1 MASQLA
7 SGDLVS
13 DRYASALYDLAAEKK
28 LVDAVLGDLTSLKN
42 ILNDN
47 KELSLVIKSPLI
59 TSNDKLNIFQK
70 LLKKINANQLTNTF
84 IKVIEKNKRFS
95 NLASIITQF
104 ININSQKRG
113 DVLADVTSADEL
125 TDDQK
130 NKITNQ
136 LKSILGDKLSL
147 SFDVDNSIMGGL
159 IVKVGSKMI
168 DTSLANKINKLKI
181 AMKGA

>member
-7 SGDLVS
+7 SGDLIS

-28 LVDAVLGDLTSLKN
+28 VVDPVLNDLLNLKK

-47 KELSLVIKSPLI
+47 KELNLVIRSPLI
-59 TSNDKLNIFQK
+59 SSPDKLNIFNSLLQK
-70 LLKKINANQLTNTF
+70 IKANELTTTF
-84 IKVIEKNKRFS
+84 LKVIEKNKRFS

-104 ININSQKRG
+104 MNINSQKRG
-113 DVLADVTSADEL
+113 DVLADITSADEL
-125 TDDQK
+125 NDDQK
-130 NKITNQ
+130 NNITNQ

-147 SFDVDNSIMGGL
+147 SFDVDKNIMGGL

>member
-13 DRYASALYDLAAEKK
+13 DRYAAALYDLAAEKK
-28 LVDAVLGDLTSLKN
+28 LVDDVLGDLSNLKN
-42 ILNDN
+42 ILKDN
-47 KELSLVIKSPLI
+47 KELSLVVKSPLI
-59 TSNDKLNIFQK
+59 TSIDKLNIFES
-70 LLKKINANQLTNTF
+70 LLKKINANELTSTF
-84 IKVIEKNKRFS
+84 IKVIEQNKRFS

-125 TDDQK
+125 NDDQK
-130 NKITNQ
+130 NNITNQ

-147 SFDVDNSIMGGL
+147 SFDVDKSIMGGL

>member
-7 SGDLVS
+7 SGDLIS

-28 LVDAVLGDLTSLKN
+28 VVDPVLNDLSNLKK

-47 KELSLVIKSPLI
+47 KELNLVIRSPLI
-59 TSNDKLNIFQK
+59 SSPDKLNIFNSLLQK
-70 LLKKINANQLTNTF
+70 IKANELTTTF
-84 IKVIEKNKRFS
+84 LKVIEKNKRFS
-95 NLASIITQF
+95 SLASIISQF
-104 ININSQKRG
+104 ININSHKRG
-113 DVLADVTSADEL
+113 DVLADITSADEL
-125 TDDQK
+125 NDDQK
-130 NKITNQ
+130 TNITNQ
-136 LKSILGDKLSL
+136 LKNILGDKLSL
-147 SFDVDNSIMGGL
+147 SFDVDKNIMGGL